1 MSDRPSLIN
10 PDDYSSN
17 RETGD
22 ARKKAPDKRQNQI
35 DVSIPES
42 TILTEAYQ
50 ALKSQ
55 LASLRAQEIEMLGVQ
70 SRAKRAYM
78 LAHSASR
85 HPFVIADTTDPEQRE
100 RILIES
106 ESRNQFL
113 IESNLT
119 PAYKVNKQGEIL
131 YANDA
136 AARLLQFPRELLMDG
151 KMRVEAI
158 TPIDCRHN
166 ESQRMLELQDQ
177 MVSHTF
183 HSERLT
189 ASGQRIAVAVTF
201 RQIRMDNSE
210 WAVFMLDLSVQKKL
224 EDLLKNSQKRF
235 EALVKEMPHIAFLI
249 NDLGATRQFNQ
260 RFYEFTGIEPDFDNG
275 TNWRE
280 KVHPGD
286 MAKFQKIFAQSLAA
300 RTNFECEVRL
310 ASTDGD
316 YLWHLIRGQLLK
328 KPLPGQVQGLVELTL
343 ANRTEPTDFM
353 GDPRPSAPGAQADS
367 FENSPLW
374 VCTATDI
381 DERKQLLEEVLES
394 AHLFQALADQIPQ
407 IVWTAGPEGRI
418 DFFNNRWFQYSGL
431 TREHRVGLDWALFIH
446 PDDRKTYMTHWRE
459 CIKSGEAFECEFK
472 LQSSAGDITQ
482 NQDQDQDQ
490 TENQHN
496 NIEITTTRISNPTD
510 AADDAKYHRF
520 LARAVSL
527 RNSDD
532 RVVQWVGTWTPID

>member
-10 PDDYSSN
+10 PDDFSSKG
-17 RETGD
+17 ETGD
-22 ARKKAPDKRQNQI
+22 ACKKTAEKAQI

-42 TILTEAYQ
+42 TILNEAHQ

-55 LASLRAQEIEMLGVQ
+55 LAALRAQEIEMLGVQ

-78 LAHSASR
+78 QAHSAFR
-85 HPFVIADTTDPEQRE
+85 HPFVIAEATDPEQRAK
-100 RILIES
+100 ILIES

-131 YANDA
+131 YANEA

-166 ESQRMLELQDQ
+166 ESQRILELQDQ

-201 RQIRMDNSE
+201 RQTRMDNSE
-210 WAVFMLDLSVQKKL
+210 WTVFMLDLSVQKSL

-235 EALVKEMPHIAFLI
+235 EALVKEMPHIAFLL
-249 NDLGATRQFNQ
+249 NDTGAIRQFNK
-260 RFYEFTGIEPDFDNG
+260 RFYELTGIEPDFDNG
-275 TNWRE
+275 TIWRE
-280 KVHPGD
+280 KVHPSD
-286 MAKFQKIFAQSLAA
+286 LPKLQKIFAESLEA
-300 RTNFECEVRL
+300 RTNFECEARL

-328 KPLPGQVQGLVELTL
+328 KPLPGHVQGLVELTID
-343 ANRTEPTDFM
+343 NCTESAEFM
-353 GDPRPSAPGAQADS
+353 GDPRPSAPGSQADS
-367 FENSPLW
+367 FQNLPLW

-459 CIKSGEAFECEFK
+459 CIKSGDAFECEFK
-472 LQSSAGDITQ
+472 LQSTTG
-482 NQDQDQDQ
+482 NPQDQNDND
-490 TENQHN
+490 
-496 NIEITTTRISNPTD
+496 IEITTTRIPKPGEAS
-510 AADDAKYHRF
+510 DAKYHRF

-527 RNSDD
+527 RNSQN